1 MNGRQIIQFGLWAV
15 LGIAAWLSHEMP
27 DWGVLPQWQREWT
40 ALSLLFLAGS
50 GIGFILAINALGNGL
65 AAQKGSVP
73 ALLTALTAAGLL
85 LAFVRYLPLQHWYGS
100 LFPEQ
105 GAPGIN
111 LPLSFTAALLLLWLA
126 VFCYRHFPPTAE
138 QVKMRIFRAGICY
151 FIAAISILGLL
162 LWLKALSLYS
172 GIPFDTATVFSL
184 GMAGLAALGIT
195 ILFLLAM
202 FVWIHRL
209 LMEVERSD
217 LRGLTR
223 IGALSIGI
231 VAALPVALWW
241 QVNLPLLIVGLTL
254 LGLLGLF
261 DLFIERRALNLTWM
275 AVWMALL
282 SAFAAF
288 GLNRYSVENDR
299 SNRLQFAQKLA
310 TTLNASAERELK
322 QLATALS
329 QNDTLIML
337 FSTPVPFTVQEKA
350 LRREIA
356 PLLERLPNLA
366 GHYDFD
372 ILLVNPVLKQSIIEG
387 QNPDKGLY
395 LLNNLPASTPLPP
408 SEMYSYLL
416 VLPDSGSYAGN
427 VALLAFRPGWPQA
440 RGRYHYTV
448 YFDGTPLYDSS
459 FGDGGVVAINRTAP
473 KAVVYHHSNGRSAA
487 VGVPP
492 QSYLGPASLF
502 SGLLLLMIA
511 LTIVLLGIN
520 ARLQALPVTAGFR
533 FFDKPS
539 LRNRIQLW
547 LAGFVLGSFLLI
559 GWVSYS
565 FFLRS
570 GAMTQEALYEY
581 LAALLNLYVFLMLA
595 ALAVAVVAGNSITR
609 PLAAIGE
616 KLHGLRLGKNEP
628 LEWSGQ
634 DELGELVEAYNKMI
648 LKVEQNA
655 ELLRRSEREGA
666 WREMAKQ
673 VAHEIKNPLTPMKLS
688 IQYLQRAH
696 QSNPAEAAP
705 LIKTV
710 SETLIEQIDTLTRIA
725 EEFSNFAQ
733 MPLPRKEVFDIAEVL
748 QPVFKL
754 FQMEQQ
760 GQNVQLTLDLPDRAV
775 PIEAD
780 RSQMTRVVNNL
791 LKNAIQ
797 AIPESRE
804 GVVKISLSEQNGKAL
819 LSVQDNGTG
828 IPEEIREKVFSPNFS
843 TKTSGMG
850 LGLAMCKNI
859 VDAAG
864 GRLWFETETGQGTVF
879 FVEMPVLAASFESL
893 SVSATRGS

>member
-1 MNGRQIIQFGLWAV
+1 MNMRQIIHFGLWAV
-15 LGIAAWLSHEMP
+15 PGIAAWLSYGMP
-27 DWGVLPQWQREWT
+27 VWGVLPDLERAWT
-40 ALSLLFLAGS
+40 ALSLLFLLGS
-50 GIGFILAINALGNGL
+50 GISFIFSANAVGNTLAVRKGPVVAFLWAL
-65 AAQKGSVP
+65 AAAG
-73 ALLTALTAAGLL
+73 ALLAS
-85 LAFVRYLPLQHWYGS
+85 VRYLPLGQWYGA
-100 LFPEQ
+100 LFPTPELE
-105 GAPGIN
+105 GMGTIGVN
-111 LPLSFTAALLLLWLA
+111 LPLSFAGAVLSLWLV
-126 VFCYRHFPPTAE
+126 VFFYRHFPPVVE
-138 QVKMRIFRAGICY
+138 NLKMRLFRASIFY
-151 FIAAISILGLL
+151 FIAAISILGLF

-172 GIPFDTATVFSL
+172 RIPFDTTTVFSL
-184 GMAGLAALGIT
+184 GIAGLAALGIT
-195 ILFLLAM
+195 LLFLQAL

-209 LMEVERSD
+209 LMEVERSG
-217 LRGLTR
+217 LRGLPR
-223 IGALSIGI
+223 IGALSAGI
-231 VAALPVALWW
+231 LAALPVALWW
-241 QVNLPLLIVGLTL
+241 QINLPLLVVGLTL

-288 GLNRYSVENDR
+288 GLHRYSLENDR
-299 SNRLQFAQKLA
+299 ALRLQYAQKLTA
-310 TTLNASAERELK
+310 TLDTLAERELK
-322 QLATALS
+322 QLAATLPK
-329 QNDTLIML
+329 NDTLVML
-337 FSTPVPFTVQEKA
+337 LSTPVPFTVQEKA

-356 PLLERLPNLA
+356 PLVERLPNLA
-366 GHYDFD
+366 GYYDFD
-372 ILLVNPVLKQSIIEG
+372 LFVVNPALQQSVIEG
-387 QNPDKGLY
+387 QSPEEGLY
-395 LLNNLPASTPLPP
+395 LLRSLPLSTPLQPT
-408 SEMYSYLL
+408 EFYRYLL
-416 VLPDSGSYAGN
+416 PLPDSGSYAGN
-427 VALLAFRPGWPQA
+427 IAVLAFRPDLPPINGAPQ
-440 RGRYHYTV
+440 
-448 YFDGTPLYDSS
+448 
-459 FGDGGVVAINRTAP
+459 
-473 KAVVYHHSNGRSAA
+473 
-487 VGVPP
+487 
-492 QSYLGPASLF
+492 QSYLGPVSLF

-520 ARLQALPVTAGFR
+520 ARLHALPVTAEFR

-559 GWVSYS
+559 GWVSYT

-570 GAMTQEALYEY
+570 GAMTQDALYEY

-616 KLHGLRLGKNEP
+616 KLQGLRLGKNEP

-733 MPLPRKEVFDIAEVL
+733 MPLPQKEVFDFTEAL
-748 QPVFKL
+748 RPVFKL

-760 GQNVQLTLDLPDRAV
+760 GQNVRLELELPDRPV

-780 RSQMTRVVNNL
+780 RSQITRVLNNL

-797 AIPESRE
+797 AIPESEE
-804 GVVKISLSEQNGKAL
+804 GWVKISLSEQAGKAL

-828 IPEEIREKVFSPNFS
+828 IPEDIREKVFSPNFS

-864 GRLWFETETGQGTVF
+864 GRLWFETEMHRGTVF
-879 FVEMPVLAASFESL
+879 FVELPEVAANGEL
-893 SVSATRGS
+893 